1 MYQSTVGK
9 IPIAII
15 LVTLKGCWNIQGSGA
30 GYITEPASNLVLKP
44 YPSINTPCRPLQ
56 VRAI

>member
-15 LVTLKGCWNIQGSGA
+15 LVTLEGYWNIQGLGA
-30 GYITEPASNLVLKP
+30 GYNPTCFQSGSQTLAHH
-44 YPSINTPCRPLQ
+44 
-56 VRAI
+56 

>member
-1 MYQSTVGK
+1 MYQSTVGE

-30 GYITEPASNLVLKP
+30 GYNPTCFQSGSQTLAEH
-44 YPSINTPCRPLQ
+44 
-56 VRAI
+56 